1 MNLNVIC
8 ILYVEYCISH
18 TTHRTKMVKTRSQNN
33 QNSASTTTSNNISIT
48 EGVVTRSQKHK
59 HRHQYHTHQTHQ
71 THQTQHAP
79 VQKALKKK
87 ELPKVELT
95 DRLKHQIT
103 KRQQLRKQIRQ
114 NQTSIVNEIH
124 TDVST
129 SKTQNNNEM
138 TSVWKNFE
146 SIFKYID
153 DFMRF
158 KKRVEGKSIY
168 IM

>member
-1 MNLNVIC
+1 
-8 ILYVEYCISH
+8 
-18 TTHRTKMVKTRSQNN
+18 MVKTRSQNN
-33 QNSASTTTSNNISIT
+33 QNSASTTTTTSNNISIT

-59 HRHQYHTHQTHQ
+59 HCHQYHT
-71 THQTQHAP
+71 P

>member
-1 MNLNVIC
+1 
-8 ILYVEYCISH
+8 
-18 TTHRTKMVKTRSQNN
+18 MVKTRSQNN
-33 QNSASTTTSNNISIT
+33 QNSATTTTTNNISIT

-59 HRHQYHTHQTHQ
+59 HRHQY
-71 THQTQHAP
+71 QTQHAP

-103 KRQQLRKQIRQ
+103 KRQQLRKQIQQ

-124 TDVST
+124 ADVNT
-129 SKTQNNNEM
+129 SKTQNNDEM

>member
-1 MNLNVIC
+1 
-8 ILYVEYCISH
+8 
-18 TTHRTKMVKTRSQNN
+18 MVKTRSQNN
-33 QNSASTTTSNNISIT
+33 QNSASTTNNISIT

-59 HRHQYHTHQTHQ
+59 HRHQY
-71 THQTQHAP
+71 QTQHAP

>member
-1 MNLNVIC
+1 
-8 ILYVEYCISH
+8 
-18 TTHRTKMVKTRSQNN
+18 MVKTRSQNN
-33 QNSASTTTSNNISIT
+33 QNSATNSIT

-59 HRHQYHTHQTHQ
+59 HRHQY
-71 THQTQHAP
+71 QTQHAP

-87 ELPKVELT
+87 ELPNVELT

-129 SKTQNNNEM
+129 SKTQNNDEM

-153 DFMRF
+153 DFTRF

-168 IM
+168 LS